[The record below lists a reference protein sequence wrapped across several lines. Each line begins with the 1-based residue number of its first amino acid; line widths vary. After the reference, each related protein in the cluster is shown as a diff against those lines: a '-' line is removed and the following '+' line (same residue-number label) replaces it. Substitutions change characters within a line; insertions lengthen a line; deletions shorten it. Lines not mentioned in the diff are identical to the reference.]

1 MMDVQ
6 SPGAHVWHE
15 TRKGASRA
23 LQVHPSGLA
32 SGLDSWRSTTVC
44 SPTLS
49 WGRWGGGVL
58 AGLLPEAARDKPG
71 PLLSLGSFTELSVAA
86 DPFLTTCYRG
96 SLPRNDRLCIRFGT
110 GGWPHLVGFCFTHSR
125 LAPTRTTRD
134 LLTPYQHESK
144 RAEAVRTRVP
154 RVPAGAPISPS
165 LSPE

>member
-1 MMDVQ
+1 MARDQ
-6 SPGAHVWHE
+6 ERGEQGSAGAPQRTCIRPGFLAQHN
-15 TRKGASRA
+15 
-23 LQVHPSGLA
+23 GLL
-32 SGLDSWRSTTVC
+32 SDFVVGTV
-44 SPTLS
+44 
-49 WGRWGGGVL
+49 GGGVL

-110 GGWPHLVGFCFTHSR
+110 GGWPHLVGFCFMHSR
-125 LAPTRTTRD
+125 LAPTQTTRD